1 MPSTYLEALAIKYP
15 KVNVSS
21 LDSGSEYE
29 MLVHEGGDPMPTKG
43 ELDIAKLSVDK
54 EFIWRDI
61 QMLRDTRK
69 AAGVKVGAHWFH
81 SDDTSRIQHLGLVMM
96 GANMPSNLMWKTM
109 AGTFVLMTPTLAPQI
124 FMQIAVNDQAIFAKA
139 EFHRAEINKLD
150 NPYQYNITTG
160 WPPIFGE

>member
-1 MPSTYLEALAIKYP
+1 MPSTYLEALAIKFP
-15 KVNVSS
+15 NVNAHS

-29 MLVHEGGDPMPTKG
+29 MLVHDGGDVMPSKTA
-43 ELDIAKLSVDK
+43 LDSAKVAVDR
-54 EFIWRDI
+54 EYVWRDI
-61 QMLRDTRK
+61 QLIRDTRK
-69 AAGVKVGAHWFH
+69 ASGVKVGTHWFH

-96 GANMPSNLMWKTM
+96 GVNMPSNLMWKTM
-109 AGTFVLMTPTLAPQI
+109 GGTFVLMTPTLAQQI
-124 FMQIAVNDQAIFAKA
+124 FMQIAFNDQAIFAKA